1 MKAILVLAIAA
12 GLLLATAGAASA
24 QHSEQVVFSGA
35 GDGTFGGTDTPFGF
49 WVWCE
54 ADSSNAYAGECN
66 GSMYFYALHL
76 VKHVEGG
83 VFEEPDGIYNM
94 SVFSSDGTI
103 ACNLHNASAAL
114 DHGPHNTVMVDC
126 TAPSGSGSSTNAV
139 VNVTGPE
146 D

>member
-12 GLLLATAGAASA
+12 GFLFATAGVASA

-35 GDGTFGGTDTPFGF
+35 GEGTFDGTDTPFGF

-54 ADSSNAYAGECN
+54 ADSANPYAGECN
-66 GSMYFYALHL
+66 GAMYFYALHL

-83 VFEEPDGIYNM
+83 VSEGPDGIYNM
-94 SVFSSDGTI
+94 NVFSSDGSV
-103 ACNLHNASAAL
+103 ACNLHNESATPS
-114 DHGPHNTVMVDC
+114 HGPQNTVMVDC
-126 TAPSGSGSSTNAV
+126 SAPSGSGSSTNAV